1 MNKNGNLM
9 WLTPQFIIACGTY
22 HLFSTDLMCFYQPC
36 VANATICY
44 TCGTHHLFS
53 TDLVCFYQPC
63 VANATICYTCGTHHL
78 FFYRPYVF
86 LPTLCG

>member
-44 TCGTHHLFS
+44 TCGTHHLF
-53 TDLVCFYQPC
+53 
-63 VANATICYTCGTHHL
+63 
-78 FFYRPYVF
+78 FYRPYVF